1 MATVNEDIAFLSDV
15 QAVERKVDNI
25 LESGMFRSGI
35 FLPDEATGLMHKV
48 TVTRDAELN
57 EENISVNKEGVP

>member
-15 QAVERKVDNI
+15 QAVERKVDSI

-35 FLPDEATGLMHKV
+35 FLPDEATGLMHRV
-48 TVTRDAELN
+48 TVVKDDESN
-57 EENISVNKEGVP
+57 EENISVDNEGVQ